1 MKIEKYSFTQTDEY
15 SEEVS
20 TTLTE
25 LQKEMPYL
33 SKQTIKDWVL
43 IGDKEYKI
51 IKGGK
56 IKLYERSSYEN
67 RMD

>member
-1 MKIEKYSFTQTDEY
+1 MRIDKYSFKQTNEY

-25 LQKEMPYL
+25 LQKEMPHL
-33 SKQTIKDWVL
+33 SKKTIKDWVL
-43 IGDKEYKI
+43 SGGRDI

-56 IKLYERSSYEN
+56 IILYKRCK
-67 RMD
+67 

>member
-1 MKIEKYSFTQTDEY
+1 MRIEKYSFTQTNEY

-25 LQKEMPYL
+25 LQKEMPHL
-33 SKQTIKDWVL
+33 SKKTIKDWVL
-43 IGDKEYKI
+43 SGDREHKI

-56 IKLYERSSYEN
+56 IKLYARKN
-67 RMD
+67 

>member
-1 MKIEKYSFTQTDEY
+1 MKIEKYSFTQTNEY

-25 LQKEMPYL
+25 LQKEMPHL
-33 SKQTIKDWVL
+33 SKKTIKDWVL
-43 IGDKEYKI
+43 SGDKEHKI

-56 IKLYERSSYEN
+56 IKLYKKCK
-67 RMD
+67 

>member
-1 MKIEKYSFTQTDEY
+1 MKIEKYSFTQTETH

-33 SKQTIKDWVL
+33 SKKTIKDWVL
-43 IGDKEYKI
+43 SGDREYKI

-56 IKLYERSSYEN
+56 IKLYKKE
-67 RMD
+67 

>member
-33 SKQTIKDWVL
+33 SKKTIKDWVL
-43 IGDKEYKI
+43 SGGKEIFK
-51 IKGGK
+51 KGK
-56 IKLYERSSYEN
+56 IKLYARKV
-67 RMD
+67 